1 MPKSVIISS
10 HARQRAAE
18 RLELSRRDDVVH
30 KFRHAIMYG
39 LSPSC
44 FKGPFNQYLQSKLR
58 KNSHCTIK
66 IYSDFVYIH
75 RNKKLITMFP
85 VPEKY
90 LPVKQWLPANYNKII
105 EVENEPELQ
114 LKRLYH
120 SGDFKFYIKNPGKN
134 GNTYLVALVIK
145 EELASV
151 SRGKDLEKQKVACVA
166 QHLAELRNSTNI
178 GGSTDGN
185 IKKE

>member
-166 QHLAELRNSTNI
+166 QHLAELRNSTSI

>member
-10 HARQRAAE
+10 HARKRAAE
-18 RLELSRRDDVVH
+18 RLDLSRRDDVVH
-30 KFRHAIMYG
+30 RFRNALMYG
-39 LSPSC
+39 LSPSN
-44 FKGPFNQYLQSKLR
+44 FRGPFNQYLQSKLK
-58 KNSHCTIK
+58 KNSYCTIK

-90 LPVKQWLPANYNKII
+90 LPVKQWLPANYNKVI

-120 SGDFKFYIKNPGKN
+120 SGDFKFYVKNPGKN

-145 EELASV
+145 EELVSV
-151 SRGKDLEKQKVACVA
+151 SRGKDLEKQKAACVA
-166 QHLAELRNSTNI
+166 QHLTELRNSMNI
-178 GGSTDGN
+178 GGNVDGN
-185 IKKE
+185 IEEE